1 MLRVLLGL
9 HFVLWACLA
18 ACRTYVVTI
27 EHSCR
32 IGDLRATN
40 VFKKFLDL
48 IFGRVAS
55 DIYPSPTGC

>member
-1 MLRVLLGL
+1 MFVYQLLS
-9 HFVLWACLA
+9 LA

-40 VFKKFLDL
+40 VFKKFLNL

-55 DIYPSPTGC
+55 DICPSPTGC